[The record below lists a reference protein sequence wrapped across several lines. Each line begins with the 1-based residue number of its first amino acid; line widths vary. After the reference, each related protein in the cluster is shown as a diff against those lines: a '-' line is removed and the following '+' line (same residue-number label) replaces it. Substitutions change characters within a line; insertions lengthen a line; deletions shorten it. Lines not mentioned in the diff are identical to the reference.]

1 MPGTSPGMTRR
12 EGDVVTNRHWM
23 SKLTS
28 YALKLIL
35 LGLILLLGWI
45 VVLGMIIAQMPPMPI
60 AP

>member
-1 MPGTSPGMTRR
+1 MTRR

>member
-1 MPGTSPGMTRR
+1 MTRR
-12 EGDVVTNRHWM
+12 EGDVVTNRHRM